1 MGNISSKGSSA
12 VSRPSSPMVKRGS
25 AKGDDSV
32 VVPSTDGFQSPDPVK
47 ASFRSLIRSWTPSSR
62 TNSFAFSPQQEGFT
76 SPPRRSSQSKRKTG
90 IDFSGKNLRKFDWK
104 KFKWA
109 TMVKLR
115 SNQLTVLSEDIEH
128 LQGLETLDLSENML
142 AELPRVIGN
151 LTNLTHL
158 YLASNRLFFA
168 PIPKELGN
176 LRRLKLL
183 DLSSNE
189 LNTLPE
195 EVSEL
200 TVLAYLDLSRNDFKE
215 FPTGVVRLTS
225 LQVLKIGFNKLREL
239 PDSLGDLDML
249 RVSRWRGVLPHETKW
264 LS

>member
-1 MGNISSKGSSA
+1 MGNLSSKGLST
-12 VSRPSSPMVKRGS
+12 VSQPSTPVVKRGS
-25 AKGDDSV
+25 TTKGGESHAI
-32 VVPSTDGFQSPDPVK
+32 PSADGFQSPDPVK
-47 ASFRSLIRSWTPSSR
+47 ASFKSLIRSWTPSSR

-76 SPPRRSSQSKRKTG
+76 SPTRPSSSSKKKTG
-90 IDFSGKNLRKFDWK
+90 IDFSGKNLRKLDWK
-104 KFKWA
+104 KFRWA
-109 TMVKLR
+109 TIVKLR
-115 SNQLTVLSEDIEH
+115 SNQLTVVSEDIE
-128 LQGLETLDLSENML
+128 LFQGLEILDLSENRL
-142 AELPRVIGN
+142 AELPRVMGN

-176 LRRLKLL
+176 LHRLKLL

-189 LNTLPE
+189 LNTLPDE
-195 EVSEL
+195 LSEM

-215 FPTGVVRLTS
+215 LPACVVRFTS

-249 RVSRWRGVLPHETKW
+249 RVSRR
-264 LS
+264 